1 MNGPGDSQV
10 RSYSDDYCVK
20 QKSNSDIFNVAWQQ
34 RHFFLVDDEAHKD
47 SGLLAQNPSFAYFLS
62 VTATE

>member
-1 MNGPGDSQV
+1 MIGPGDSQV
-10 RSYSDDYCVK
+10 RSYSDDYCVETK
-20 QKSNSDIFNVAWQQ
+20 KFFNVAWQQ

-47 SGLLAQNPSFAYFLS
+47 SGLLAQKPSFAYFLL